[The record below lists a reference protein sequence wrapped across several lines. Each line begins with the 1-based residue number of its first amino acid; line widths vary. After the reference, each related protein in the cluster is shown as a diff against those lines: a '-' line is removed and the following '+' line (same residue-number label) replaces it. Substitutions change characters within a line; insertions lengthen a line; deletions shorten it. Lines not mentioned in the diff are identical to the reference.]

1 MLIKITGDL
10 IDLACCGKFTVL
22 VHGCNCMNT
31 LGAGFARKMAATW
44 PVVREAD
51 NRTLKGDRSKL
62 GTCSVAHVDTHNFNV
77 WNTDSHKLTV
87 FNAYTQYAY
96 GPAHEKHFDLDA
108 LRRALLF
115 VRDNT
120 TSEDRIG
127 MPLIGAGLGGG
138 QWSDIEPVIEETLK
152 DRHVTI
158 VAFPT

>member
-10 IDLACCGKFTVL
+10 IDLACRGKFTVL

-31 LGAGFARKMAATW
+31 MGAGFARKLAATW
-44 PVVREAD
+44 PIAREAD
-51 NRTLKGDRSKL
+51 ARTIKGDRNKL
-62 GTCSVAHVDTHNFNV
+62 GTCSVGYNISIRG
-77 WNTDSHKLTV
+77 TDSHKLTI

-96 GPAHEKHFDLDA
+96 GPPHEKHFDLDA
-108 LRRALLF
+108 LRRALTF

-138 QWSDIEPVIEETLK
+138 QWSDIEPVIAETLK

-158 VAFPT
+158 VALPT